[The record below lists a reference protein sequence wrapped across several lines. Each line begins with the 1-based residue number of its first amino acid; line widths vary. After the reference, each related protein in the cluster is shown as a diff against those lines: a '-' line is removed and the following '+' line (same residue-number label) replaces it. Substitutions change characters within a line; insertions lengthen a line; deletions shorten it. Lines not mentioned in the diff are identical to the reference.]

1 MIKFIKEE
9 LKKKQ
14 NAENVVEEILEK
26 EPITRT
32 SDNILFVRY
41 YQLLN
46 PRVDFMTYFENPEKY
61 KGFSYKTIERARRK
75 IQARRPEL
83 KNSKVAEYR
92 FDQEQVYLEYG
103 RA

>member
-1 MIKFIKEE
+1 MINLFEE
-9 LKKKQ
+9 IKKKQ
-14 NAENVVEEILEK
+14 NAEKVVEDILEK

-32 SDNILFVRY
+32 SDNILFIRY

-46 PRVDFMTYFENPEKY
+46 PPTDFLTYFKSPEKF

-83 KNSKVAEYR
+83 KDRKIAELRY
-92 FDQEQVYLEYG
+92 DQEQVYFEYG